1 MKTDSIFY
9 RIFQQYPRSF
19 FELLNRPPEESDRY
33 QFTSVEVKQLAFR
46 LDGVFLP
53 TTSEGDRPFYLAEVQ
68 FQPDDDLY
76 YRIFAELF
84 LYLRQYRP
92 PHPWQVVVIYP
103 NRSIEREQSHQ
114 FRELLNSDRVTRVY
128 LDELESENRL
138 GVGIIKLVLESESE
152 AIASAINLIEQ
163 AQQTLPPESIQ
174 RDIIDIIE
182 TIVIYK
188 LPQIS
193 REEIAQMLGLT
204 DLKQTR
210 FYQEAFAD
218 GRQEGRQEGLQE
230 GVQEGLQQE
239 RINIVVRLANLG
251 NSAIRIAEM
260 LGLPLEEIQQ
270 ILSSRA
276 DN

>member
-92 PHPWQVVVIYP
+92 SHPWQVVVIAFLI
-103 NRSIEREQSHQ
+103 SIRYGPHPKPLSQQGRGALKSTSPIH
-114 FRELLNSDRVTRVY
+114 RT
-128 LDELESENRL
+128 
-138 GVGIIKLVLESESE
+138 
-152 AIASAINLIEQ
+152 AI
-163 AQQTLPPESIQ
+163 
-174 RDIIDIIE
+174 
-182 TIVIYK
+182 
-188 LPQIS
+188 
-193 REEIAQMLGLT
+193 
-204 DLKQTR
+204 
-210 FYQEAFAD
+210 
-218 GRQEGRQEGLQE
+218 
-230 GVQEGLQQE
+230 
-239 RINIVVRLANLG
+239 
-251 NSAIRIAEM
+251 
-260 LGLPLEEIQQ
+260 
-270 ILSSRA
+270 
-276 DN
+276 